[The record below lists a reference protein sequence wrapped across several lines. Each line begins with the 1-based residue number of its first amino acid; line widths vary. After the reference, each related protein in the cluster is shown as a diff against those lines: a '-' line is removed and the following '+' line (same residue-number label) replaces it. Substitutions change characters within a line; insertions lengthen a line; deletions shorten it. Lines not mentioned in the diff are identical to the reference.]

1 MLLIIVACSNM
12 EQQEDKTPLVDEYE
26 YLDSLD
32 KAVSDGNVKAEA
44 DSTQGQKVSKT
55 ADALSWNDLEK
66 IGDVEYVKLSWDH
79 LADVTFS
86 EKFYEEVNAYF
97 LFPEFGDHI
106 KMLDGAPV
114 ILKGYLVPIPGGDQK
129 LYALSKN
136 PFSACFFCGNAGPET
151 VAELEMEETS
161 GNLQLDKVYTFRGTL
176 KLNSEDINRMNYI
189 LVRATSVSD

>member
-1 MLLIIVACSNM
+1 MVLGVVGCSNT
-12 EQQEDKTPLVDEYE
+12 EQQENKTPLVDEYE

-32 KAVSDGNVKAEA
+32 KAASNARVKA
-44 DSTQGQKVSKT
+44 DSTPDQPVSKPV
-55 ADALSWNDLEK
+55 ASLSWNDLEK
-66 IGDVEYVKLSWDH
+66 IGDVEYVKLSWEH

-97 LFPEFGDHI
+97 LYPEFGDHI

-114 ILKGYLVPIPGGDQK
+114 ILKGYLVPIPGGNKK

-151 VAELEMEETS
+151 VAELEMDDVS
-161 GNLQLDKVYTFRGTL
+161 GNLQLDKVYTFKGTL